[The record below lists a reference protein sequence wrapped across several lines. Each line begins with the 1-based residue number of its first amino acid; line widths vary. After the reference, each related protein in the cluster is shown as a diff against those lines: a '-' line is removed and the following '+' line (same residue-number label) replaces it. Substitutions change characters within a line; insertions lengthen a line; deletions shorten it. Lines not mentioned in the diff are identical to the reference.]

1 MRAWICYDLRTLDN
15 SKSSAR
21 LAREAV
27 EQLAWADDKPFEA
40 VVLPEH
46 HGCPDGYLPSPFVLG
61 AAIAARTKRIR
72 LIHAASLLPLLNPIP
87 VAEDAA
93 TLDLISSG
101 RLTLGVG
108 LGYIPTEFAMF
119 GVAMDDR
126 VRRLEDGIS

>member
-21 LAREAV
+21 LAHEAI

-72 LIHAASLLPLLNPIP
+72 LIHAALLPLLNPIR
-87 VAEDAA
+87 VAEDVA
-93 TLDLISSG
+93 TLDLINVLRG
-101 RLTLGVG
+101 ITV
-108 LGYIPTEFAMF
+108 P
-119 GVAMDDR
+119 D
-126 VRRLEDGIS
+126 VRRTCDVPTARGLPARE

>member
-21 LAREAV
+21 LAREAI

-72 LIHAASLLPLLNPIP
+72 LIHAASLLPLLNPIR

-93 TLDLISSG
+93 TLDLINVLRG
-101 RLTLGVG
+101 TTV
-108 LGYIPTEFAMF
+108 P
-119 GVAMDDR
+119 D
-126 VRRLEDGIS
+126 VRRTCDVSTARGLPARE